1 MQNNKRNN
9 ATDFGR
15 KSKVMSERIFFQKV
29 RREDVI
35 IEWDKRGIM
44 KEKRKINKRREEMA
58 SD

>member
-1 MQNNKRNN
+1 VQNNKRNN